1 MAEPIWKDYYV
12 NFGNV
17 TSVDY
22 EIRLTDGTT
31 IFSGRSYRRP
41 NETSLQVKIND
52 ICADY
57 LESLHKDKLNLTEGF
72 VSNDIAKEF
81 RVFNSSGTLI
91 KSVTFV
97 NDWSYDY
104 DRKDTGVLS
113 DPINRI
119 FDVRMPL
126 MYSISKAQTIL
137 VEAQDTKADFSI
149 DFSSDFYIGN
159 DLNREVVAEGAGTL
173 TLKNI
178 FTEKGDVK
186 VGGILYT
193 GLRTCNTHALYYI
206 NAYGGWDF
214 LLLEGR
220 TIEKD
225 SYTRQEH
232 QREYDN
238 SDIAD
243 RGTKNQLNEVVKSY
257 VLHTGWMKNN
267 EAAKMHH
274 LLGSTDVYLY
284 DLEKGRMIPVVIT
297 DNECKY
303 KTFQNEDGK
312 LVEYEINVKV
322 AKQMIRR

>member
-17 TSVDY
+17 ESVDY

-57 LESLHKDKLNLTEGF
+57 LESLQMNTEEGF
-72 VSNDIAKEF
+72 ASNDVATEF

-91 KSVTFV
+91 NSVTFV

-104 DRKDTGVLS
+104 DREDTGVLS

-126 MYSISKAQTIL
+126 LYSISKAQTIL
-137 VEAQDTKADFSI
+137 IEAQDTNADFSI

-159 DLNREVVAEGAGTL
+159 DRMWEVVAESAGTL
-173 TLKNI
+173 TLRNI
-178 FTEKGDVK
+178 FEHGEVK
-186 VGGILYT
+186 VGDLLYKGI
-193 GLRTCNTHALYYI
+193 RSCCTHALYYI

-232 QREYDN
+232 QREYN
-238 SDIAD
+238 NANVAE
-243 RGTKNQLNEVVKSY
+243 RGTRNNLNEVAKSY
-257 VLHTGWMKNN
+257 VLHTGWIKND

-274 LLGSTDVYLY
+274 LLGSTEVYLY
-284 DLEKGRMIPVVIT
+284 DLEKDRMIPVVIT

-303 KTFQNEDGK
+303 KTFQSEGGK

>member
-22 EIRLTDGTT
+22 EIRLTDGTI

-57 LESLHKDKLNLTEGF
+57 LESLQVKTEEGF
-72 VSNDIAKEF
+72 ASNDVATEF

-126 MYSISKAQTIL
+126 LYSISKAQTIL
-137 VEAQDTKADFSI
+137 IEAQDTNADFSI

-159 DLNREVVAEGAGTL
+159 DRMWEVVAENAGTL
-173 TLKNI
+173 TLRNI
-178 FTEKGDVK
+178 FEHGEVK
-186 VGGILYT
+186 VGSLLYT
-193 GLRTCNTHALYYI
+193 GLRSCCTHALYYI

-232 QREYDN
+232 QREYNN
-238 SDIAD
+238 SNVAE
-243 RGTKNQLNEVVKSY
+243 RGTKNNLNEVVKSY
-257 VLHTGWMKNN
+257 VLHTGWMKND

-274 LLGSTDVYLY
+274 LLGSTEVYLY
-284 DLEKGRMIPVVIT
+284 DLEKDRMIPVVIT

-303 KTFQNEDGK
+303 KTFQSEGGK

>member
-57 LESLHKDKLNLTEGF
+57 LESLQMNTEEGF
-72 VSNDIAKEF
+72 ASNDVATEF

-126 MYSISKAQTIL
+126 LYSISKAQTIL
-137 VEAQDTKADFSI
+137 IEAQDTNADFSI
-149 DFSSDFYIGN
+149 DFSSDFHIGN
-159 DLNREVVAEGAGTL
+159 DRMWEVVAESAGTL
-173 TLKNI
+173 TLRNI
-178 FTEKGDVK
+178 FEHGEVK
-186 VGGILYT
+186 VGSLLYT
-193 GLRTCNTHALYYI
+193 GLRSCCTHAMYYI

-225 SYTRQEH
+225 SYTRQQH
-232 QREYDN
+232 QREYNNADVQ
-238 SDIAD
+238 D

-274 LLGSTDVYLY
+274 LLGSTEVYLY

-312 LVEYEINVKV
+312 LVEYEINVNV

>member
-57 LESLHKDKLNLTEGF
+57 LESLQMKTEEGF
-72 VSNDIAKEF
+72 ASNDVATKF

-126 MYSISKAQTIL
+126 LYSISKAQTIL
-137 VEAQDTKADFSI
+137 IKAQDTNADFSI
-149 DFSSDFYIGN
+149 DFSSDFHIGN
-159 DLNREVVAEGAGTL
+159 DRMWEVVAEGAGTL
-173 TLKNI
+173 TLRNI
-178 FTEKGDVK
+178 FEHGEVK
-186 VGGILYT
+186 VGSLLYT
-193 GLRTCNTHALYYI
+193 GLRSCCTHALYYI

-232 QREYDN
+232 QKEYNN
-238 SDIAD
+238 SNVAE
-243 RGTKNQLNEVVKSY
+243 RGTRNNLNEVVKSY
-257 VLHTGWMKNN
+257 ILHTGWMKND

-274 LLGSTDVYLY
+274 LLGSTEVYLY
-284 DLEKGRMIPVVIT
+284 DLEKDRMIPVVIT

-303 KTFQNEDGK
+303 KTFQSEGGK

>member
-12 NFGNV
+12 SFGNV
-17 TSVDY
+17 ASVDY
-22 EIRLTDGTT
+22 EIRLTDETV
-31 IFSGRSYRRP
+31 IFSGRAYRRP
-41 NETSLQVKIND
+41 DETSLKVKIND

-57 LESLHKDKLNLTEGF
+57 LESLTLRTEEGF
-72 VSNDIAKEF
+72 ASNDVATEF
-81 RVFNSSGTLI
+81 RVYNSSGSLI

-104 DRKDTGVLS
+104 DREDTGVLS

-126 MYSISKAQTIL
+126 LYTISEAQTIYIDA
-137 VEAQDTKADFSI
+137 EGTSGDFSI
-149 DFSSDFYIGN
+149 DFSADFHFGSQWKWSV
-159 DLNREVVAEGAGTL
+159 EAGSSGTL
-173 TLKNI
+173 TLKNVFGVSGI
-178 FTEKGDVK
+178 VKIGDIEYR
-186 VGGILYT
+186 GIT
-193 GLRTCNTHALYYI
+193 SCHTHALYYI

-225 SYTRQEH
+225 SYTRQQH
-232 QREYDN
+232 QREYSN
-238 SDIAD
+238 AVASE
-243 RGTKNQLNEVVKSY
+243 RGTKNNLNEVAKSY
-257 VLHTGWMKNN
+257 VLNTGWMKNE

-274 LLGSTDVYLY
+274 LLGSTEVYLY
-284 DLEKGRMIPVVIT
+284 DLEKSRMIPVVIT

-303 KTFQNEDGK
+303 KTFQNEGGK

>member
-57 LESLHKDKLNLTEGF
+57 LESLQMKTEEGF
-72 VSNDIAKEF
+72 ASNDVATEF

-126 MYSISKAQTIL
+126 LYSISKAQTIL
-137 VEAQDTKADFSI
+137 IEAQDTNADFSI

-159 DLNREVVAEGAGTL
+159 DRMWEVVAENAGTL
-173 TLKNI
+173 TLRNI
-178 FTEKGDVK
+178 FEHGEVK
-186 VGGILYT
+186 VGSLLYT
-193 GLRTCNTHALYYI
+193 GLRSCCTHALYYI

-232 QREYDN
+232 QKEYNN
-238 SDIAD
+238 SNVAE
-243 RGTKNQLNEVVKSY
+243 RGTRNNLNEVVKSY
-257 VLHTGWMKNN
+257 ILHTGWMKND

-274 LLGSTDVYLY
+274 LLGSTEVYLY
-284 DLEKGRMIPVVIT
+284 DLEKDRMIPVVIT

-303 KTFQNEDGK
+303 KTFQSEGGK